1 MKPKIIY
8 ILMLS
13 LGFSSVGFSQT
24 SYQFSLQQAIEYAY
38 QNQNDVKNA
47 SIDAEISRSKV
58 KETVAIGLPQINGSA
73 SIQRNIDIPT
83 QVLPDFLS
91 PSLYGVLVKEGVRDG
106 NGNPIQMPTEFGYFP
121 AQFGTNYNMNYGIE
135 ISQLLFDG
143 NYLIGLK
150 ASTVYK
156 DLTVKA
162 LQRTKIETNVAVTKA
177 YYSVLVNRKRLEL
190 LDANIIRL
198 KKTLDDTKAYF
209 DNGFAEKVDYDRLSV
224 LFNNLTTERDNVA
237 KMIELSL
244 SLLKFQIGMP
254 IGNELVLTDKLES
267 IQLNAMIESN
277 QVLSPEERVE
287 YQLLKTSMKLN
298 ELDYRRNIVTHA
310 PSLVAF
316 GNIAKSYQN
325 NDLSKLTDQSFPTT
339 IVGLQLK
346 IPITGSG
353 KKYHQTRQAKLALE
367 KSKNDLANAENAL
380 NLQSKQAQ
388 ISYNNSVRSL
398 DNQRKNMDLAKE
410 VLRVSKAKYDQGL
423 GSSLEVTTA
432 ETSLKEAETNY
443 ISSLYDALIA
453 KVELDK
459 AFGKIQ

>member
-1 MKPKIIY
+1 MRKKIIY
-8 ILMLS
+8 VVLIA
-13 LGFSSVGFSQT
+13 LGISKIGYSQ

-38 QNQNDVKNA
+38 QNQHDIKNA
-47 SIDAEISRSKV
+47 ALDAEISKNKV
-58 KETVAIGLPQINGSA
+58 KETVAIGLPQVTGSA
-73 SIQRNIDIPT
+73 AFQKFIDIPT
-83 QVLPDFLS
+83 QTIPNFIS
-91 PSLYGVLVKEGVRDG
+91 PLTGAAPGTY
-106 NGNPIQMPTEFGYFP
+106 PEFIE
-121 AQFGTNYNMNYGIE
+121 AKFGTNYTANYGIQV
-135 ISQLLFDG
+135 SQLLFDG

-150 ASTVYK
+150 ASSVYK

-162 LQRTKIETNVAVTKA
+162 LARTKIETNVTVTKA

-209 DNGFAEKVDYDRLSV
+209 QNGFAEKVDFDRLSV
-224 LFNNLTTERDNVA
+224 LFNNLTTERENVA
-237 KMIELSL
+237 KMVELSN

-254 IGNELVLTDKLES
+254 VNSELILSDKLES
-267 IQLNAMIESN
+267 IQLTAMLESN
-277 QVLSPEERVE
+277 QVFSPEERVE

-298 ELDYRRNIVTHA
+298 ELDYKRNIVTHA

-316 GNIAKSYQN
+316 GNISRNFQN
-325 NDLSKLTDQSFPTT
+325 NDFKNLTDKAYPTS
-339 IVGLQLK
+339 IVGLQLN
-346 IPITGSG
+346 IPIIGSG
-353 KKYHQTRQAKLALE
+353 KKYYQTKQAKLVLE
-367 KSKNDLANAENAL
+367 KSKNDVSNLENAL

-388 ISYNNSVRSL
+388 IVYNNSVRSL
-398 DNQRKNMDLAKE
+398 ENQRKNMDLANE
-410 VLRVSKAKYDQGL
+410 VLRVSKAKYDQGV

-432 ETSLKEAETNY
+432 ETALKESETNY

>member
-1 MKPKIIY
+1 MRPKIIY
-8 ILMLS
+8 IVLLA
-13 LGFSSVGFSQT
+13 LGISSNGFSQ
-24 SYQFSLQQAIEYAY
+24 SAQFSLQQAIEYAY
-38 QNQNDVKNA
+38 QNQHDIKNA
-47 SIDAEISRSKV
+47 ALDAEISKSKV
-58 KETVAIGLPQINGSA
+58 KETVAIGLPQVTGSA
-73 SIQRNIDIPT
+73 SIQKNIDIPT

-91 PSLYGVLVKEGVRDG
+91 PTIYGTLIREGVKDA

-121 AQFGTNYNMNYGIE
+121 AQFGTNYNMSYGIQ

-190 LDANIIRL
+190 LDANILRM

-209 DNGFAEKVDYDRLSV
+209 ENGFAEKIDFDRLSV
-224 LFNNLTTERDNVA
+224 LFNNLTTERENVA
-237 KMIELSL
+237 KMVELTNTV
-244 SLLKFQIGMP
+244 LKFQIGMP
-254 IGNELVLTDKLES
+254 VNNELILTDKLES
-267 IQLNAMIESN
+267 IQLNAMLESN
-277 QVLSPEERVE
+277 QVLSAEDRVE

-298 ELDYRRNIVTHA
+298 DLDYRRNIVTHA

-316 GNIAKSYQN
+316 GNFAKSFQN
-325 NDLSKLTDQSFPTT
+325 NDFSKLTDQSFPTS
-339 IVGLQLK
+339 IVGLQLN
-346 IPITGSG
+346 IPIIGSG
-353 KKYHQTRQAKLALE
+353 KKYHQTKQAKLALE
-367 KSKNDLANAENAL
+367 KSKNDLNNAENAL

-388 ISYNNSVRSL
+388 ITYNNSVRSL
-398 DNQRKNMDLAKE
+398 DNQRKNMDLSKE
-410 VLRVSKAKYDQGL
+410 VLRVSKAKYDQGI

-432 ETSLKEAETNY
+432 ETALKESETNY
-443 ISSLYDALIA
+443 ISSLFDALIA

>member
-1 MKPKIIY
+1 MRHRIIY
-8 ILMLS
+8 LVLLIIGVS
-13 LGFSSVGFSQT
+13 NFGFAQSN
-24 SYQFSLQQAIEYAY
+24 QFSLQQAIEYAY
-38 QNQNDVKNA
+38 QNQHDIKNA
-47 SIDAEISRSKV
+47 ALDAEISKNKV
-58 KETVAIGLPQINGSA
+58 KETVAIGLPQVTGSA
-73 SIQRNIDIPT
+73 AIQKFIDIPT
-83 QVLPDFLS
+83 QTIPNFIS
-91 PSLYGVLVKEGVRDG
+91 PLTGAAPGTYPEF
-106 NGNPIQMPTEFGYFP
+106 IQ
-121 AQFGTNYNMNYGIE
+121 AKFGTNYTANYGIQ

-150 ASTVYK
+150 ASSVYK
-156 DLTVKA
+156 DLTIKA
-162 LQRTKIETNVAVTKA
+162 LARTKIETNVAVTKA

-209 DNGFAEKVDYDRLSV
+209 DNGFAEKVDFDRLSV
-224 LFNNLTTERDNVA
+224 LFNNLTTERENVA
-237 KMIELSL
+237 KMVDLST

-254 IGNELVLTDKLES
+254 VNDELILTDKLES
-267 IQLNAMIESN
+267 IQLNAMLESN
-277 QVLSPEERVE
+277 QVLSPEDRVE

-316 GNIAKSYQN
+316 GNISRNYQN
-325 NDLSKLTDQSFPTT
+325 NDFDKLTDKAFPTS
-339 IVGLQLK
+339 IVGLQLN
-346 IPITGSG
+346 IPIIGSG
-353 KKYHQTRQAKLALE
+353 KKYYQTKQAKLTLE
-367 KSKNDLANAENAL
+367 KSKNDVTNLENAL

-410 VLRVSKAKYDQGL
+410 VLRVAKAKYDQGI